1 MDKVVYKKRG
11 RRNIG
16 KTLFIY
22 LGLAWPILHFTVF
35 WFCMNIGMVYNSF
48 FSENINGKLVF
59 DGFEHY
65 KDVFLYMFGVKKYGM
80 MSSKSWL
87 NTLSIMG
94 LALFINL
101 PLTLVFSYM
110 IYKKVFL
117 HQALRV
123 GMYVPCVLSVVILC
137 LFYKIS
143 VSGTQTYKSL
153 LTILEKLGYN
163 NQAVIKNGA
172 LADEST
178 AWRTILIFSVW
189 TGVNGNIIYFN
200 SAMARLPDSVL
211 ESAELDGASET
222 RQFFSIVI
230 PMVWPTITTMSITL
244 ISGALGWY
252 IPSLLLVGESMAG
265 ATGTGTVAWMIIS
278 NVNAGNATGYPAAL
292 GVVIAVFGGAFVLG
306 FKKLMEKIY
315 PEVEY

>member
-1 MDKVVYKKRG
+1 MNKVAYKKRG
-11 RRNIG
+11 KRSVG

-48 FSENINGKLVF
+48 FSENINGKLIF
-59 DGFEHY
+59 DGLEHY
-65 KDVFLYMFGVKKYGM
+65 KDVFRYMFGIKKYEM

-87 NTLSIMG
+87 NTLTIMG

-101 PLTLVFSYM
+101 PLTLVFSYI
-110 IYKKVFL
+110 IYKKIFL

-153 LTILEKLGYN
+153 LTVLEKLGYK
-163 NQAVIKNGA
+163 NQSVIKNGA
-172 LADEST
+172 LADSST
-178 AWRTILIFSVW
+178 AWNTILIFSVW

-230 PMVWPTITTMSITL
+230 PMIWPTITTMSITL

-292 GVVIAVFGGAFVLG
+292 GVVIAVLGGTFVLL
-306 FKKLMEKIY
+306 FKKVMEKIY

>member
-1 MDKVVYKKRG
+1 MNKVAYKKRG
-11 RRNIG
+11 KRSVG

-48 FSENINGKLVF
+48 FSENINGKLIF
-59 DGFEHY
+59 DGLEHY
-65 KDVFLYMFGVKKYGM
+65 KDVFRYMFGIKKYGM

-87 NTLSIMG
+87 NTLTIMG

-110 IYKKVFL
+110 IYKKIFL

-153 LTILEKLGYN
+153 LTVLEKLGYK
-163 NQAVIKNGA
+163 NQSVIKNGA
-172 LADEST
+172 LADSST
-178 AWRTILIFSVW
+178 AWNTILIFSVW
-189 TGVNGNIIYFN
+189 TGVNGNLVYFS
-200 SAMARLPDSVL
+200 SAMARLPQSVF
-211 ESAELDGASET
+211 ESAEIDGAT
-222 RQFFSIVI
+222 QLRQFGSICI
-230 PMVWPTITTMSITL
+230 PLIWPTITTLSVTL
-244 ISGALGWY
+244 VAGVFGWMM
-252 IPSLLLVGESMAG
+252 PSLLL
-265 ATGTGTVAWMIIS
+265 TDGTSERASTLGLLIAVSVKNDSKNTVI
-278 NVNAGNATGYPAAL
+278 NAI
-292 GVVIAVFGGAFVLG
+292 GVLVAVFGSAIILTFRY
-306 FKKLMEKIY
+306 FMSKITE
-315 PEVEY
+315 EVEY

>member
-1 MDKVVYKKRG
+1 MNKVAYKKRG
-11 RRNIG
+11 KRSVG

-48 FSENINGKLVF
+48 FSENINGKLIF
-59 DGFEHY
+59 DGLEHY
-65 KDVFLYMFGVKKYGM
+65 KDVFRYMFGIKKYGM

-87 NTLSIMG
+87 NTLTIMG

-110 IYKKVFL
+110 IYKKIFL

-153 LTILEKLGYN
+153 LTVLEKLGYK

-172 LADEST
+172 LADSST
-178 AWRTILIFSVW
+178 AWNTILIFSVW

-230 PMVWPTITTMSITL
+230 PMIWPTITTMSITL

-292 GVVIAVFGGAFVLG
+292 GVVIAVLGGTFVLL
-306 FKKLMEKIY
+306 FKKVMEKIY

>member
-1 MDKVVYKKRG
+1 MNKVAYKKRG
-11 RRNIG
+11 KRSVG

-48 FSENINGKLVF
+48 FSENINGKLIF
-59 DGFEHY
+59 DGLEHY
-65 KDVFLYMFGVKKYGM
+65 KDVFRYMFGIKKYEM

-87 NTLSIMG
+87 NTLTIMG

-110 IYKKVFL
+110 IYKKIFL

-153 LTILEKLGYN
+153 LTVLEKLGYK
-163 NQAVIKNGA
+163 NQSVIKNGA
-172 LADEST
+172 LADSST
-178 AWRTILIFSVW
+178 AWNTILIFSVW
-189 TGVNGNIIYFN
+189 TGVNGNIIY
-200 SAMARLPDSVL
+200 RYTVTL
-211 ESAELDGASET
+211 EYYAIGLFLNGKYMMLRYNLDT
-222 RQFFSIVI
+222 
-230 PMVWPTITTMSITL
+230 
-244 ISGALGWY
+244 
-252 IPSLLLVGESMAG
+252 
-265 ATGTGTVAWMIIS
+265 
-278 NVNAGNATGYPAAL
+278 
-292 GVVIAVFGGAFVLG
+292 FGGIINNVSVVYINF
-306 FKKLMEKIY
+306 
-315 PEVEY
+315 

>member
-110 IYKKVFL
+110 IYKKIFL